1 MEDKAQDDRNC
12 NGHASKKP
20 SNKSKVNDGP
30 RKSMTNGAQNGILKK
45 GPYQRIRRTSP
56 AEVLIQTSKLLF
68 SFLAWIFIILFVAL
82 PIAPVVLL
90 FMASKYIERY
100 LYWYFRGV
108 EAVSGGDSVW
118 MSNGPKNPGI
128 ISALMIFNGEVALE
142 KFRKRAYETMVER
155 KPGDRHHPYRRSTRT
170 VSTSLL
176 NYLWTEE
183 EDFDINEHVKSHS
196 NTVTSKS
203 ELRCV
208 VSKLCTVPFRKGTS
222 QWDLVV
228 IPWIQ
233 NGVRKT
239 GILFRVN
246 HSLADGGALINYLTN
261 VLPDQKREPV
271 KVKKFSQSGRLFMYL
286 KGTLYSPIFLL
297 KLLFGAA
304 DSTVLHGK
312 PLDGQKVVTWSEP
325 IDIETIRKIKAVT
338 KTTLNDVLVSCMA
351 ASIREFF
358 IKRNLEPPQDLKV
371 SVPIDLRKNTES
383 DAVEFENRFAVLQ
396 VALPVGCSDP
406 LQQLYKMQDRMDTL
420 KSSGEPF
427 AVGPTMELFLN
438 ILPTCIISPF
448 FDYIVQKSTGVL
460 SNLPGPQDSLTIVDQ
475 EMESITFW
483 APPRGNLGMTF
494 SITSYNGKVV
504 IGVQSDRAILE
515 DPDEICKEFPSQVQ
529 RLINRLNMQ
538 EECTKILKEN

>member
-1 MEDKAQDDRNC
+1 MEGKAQDDVDC
-12 NGHASKKP
+12 NGHSSEKI
-20 SNKSKVNDGP
+20 SNKSKVVEGAQ
-30 RKSMTNGAQNGILKK
+30 KIITNGAQNGILKK
-45 GPYQRIRRTSP
+45 DPYQRIRRMRP
-56 AEVLIQTSKLLF
+56 AEFLIQIFKLLF
-68 SFLAWIFIILFVAL
+68 SLLAWMFIILFIAL
-82 PIAPVVLL
+82 PIAPFAIL

-100 LYWYFRGV
+100 LHWYFRGV

-118 MSNGPKNPGI
+118 MSNGPENPGI
-128 ISALMIFNGEVALE
+128 ISSLMIFNGEVAME
-142 KFRKRAYETMVER
+142 KFRKRVHDTMVKR
-155 KPGDRHHPYRRSTRT
+155 KPGDHHHPYRRSTKT
-170 VSTSLL
+170 VTTSLL

-183 EDFDINEHVKSHS
+183 EEFDMNEHLKSHS
-196 NTVTSKS
+196 GIVNSKS
-203 ELRCV
+203 ELRDV
-208 VSKLCTVPFRKGTS
+208 VSKLCTVPFGKGTS
-222 QWDLVV
+222 PWDLVV
-228 IPWIQ
+228 IPWVQ

-239 GILFRVN
+239 GVLFRAN

-261 VLPDQKREPV
+261 VLPDQKGEPV
-271 KVKKFSQSGRLFMYL
+271 KLKKFSQSGRFLMYL

-297 KLLFGAA
+297 RLLFGAA

-325 IDIETIRKIKAVT
+325 IDIDVFRKIKAVT

-351 ASIREFF
+351 SSIREFF

-396 VALPVGCSDP
+396 VALPTGCSDP
-406 LQQLYKMQDRMDTL
+406 LRRLYKMQDRMDTL

-427 AVGPTMELFLN
+427 AVGPTMDLLLN

-448 FDYIVQKSTGVL
+448 FDFIVQKSTGVL
-460 SNLPGPQDSLTIVDQ
+460 SNVPGPQNPLTIVDQ
-475 EMESITFW
+475 EMESMTFW
-483 APPRGNLGMTF
+483 APPRANLGMTF
-494 SITSYNGKVV
+494 SMTSYNGKVV

-529 RLINRLNMQ
+529 RLVNRLNIQ
-538 EECTKILKEN
+538 EECNSLLKGH